1 MSLFTKRACFFL
13 IILGMIAVL
22 GVSAWFFCAA
32 REGSAMPQQQKEA
45 PRMFAITEEVLASLV
60 TQYLEEKLPVEH
72 LTAHIARDGSLV
84 LNGTIS
90 SRTLMQLLHENK
102 IEMSAGMHL
111 MIRLLPEKVRA
122 LFALSIEV
130 EPQDGRLVITPERF
144 EINDLDIAPM
154 LLPPILKTG
163 ISDAANAY
171 LKENNLHLGTITIED
186 GSIVISD

>member
-32 REGSAMPQQQKEA
+32 RGGSAMPQQQKEA

-72 LTAHIARDGSLV
+72 LTAHIARDGSLD

-186 GSIVISD
+186 GSIVISE